1 MTKRIDSDLL
11 LFVVNEFGELEPN
24 LQYIQAEN
32 AIIQEKERIDNV
44 SESKQSQTALEQS
57 GVSNTNS
64 MVDRQENRLTRTQSD
79 WSVGAGLS
87 KDDGSVGRIG
97 TSHPSPTTSGDGA
110 GNPAKQGSQRQTSSG
125 INGDGDNE
133 GSRDRLGI
141 LSHQSTQTLEP
152 EISSS
157 VGERPSIR
165 GGIRGRDG
173 SGQHLGI
180 SSDMSNTK
188 RDETTDR
195 RREFRHSGEKTAN
208 SRDRILNG
216 QSSQQRGNGT
226 GTANRRDFGE
236 SNSRLEGQSLF
247 AARTVRQEIGG
258 NDKGHNERESI
269 QQTLNTVS
277 QRSNSSDTSG
287 KIDFTT
293 NKEPNLGSLKEKFRK
308 NVKAIALLKALEN
321 ENRFA
326 TAQEQSILSEF
337 SGWGGISMAFD
348 SQNKEWQNEYKEL
361 LNLLDENEYKAAR
374 NSTQDAFY
382 TPQIIIDTIYKGLN
396 TLGFNTPEKKTI
408 FEPSAGVGNFLAFA
422 KNYADNYQ
430 FTCTELDDISAR
442 LLKKLYPNQDI
453 RHHGF
458 EKYNFVKQFDAF
470 IGNPPFGQKKI
481 VDDNLNLGNIS
492 VHNYFLAKSIDNL
505 KEDGIAAFVVSK
517 YFLDSQNQ
525 SVRDFIN
532 EKATFLGAVRLPNNA
547 FSKIANTEV
556 STDILFFKKGK
567 NANLDNKW
575 LESKEYFDDTNEIC
589 LKNGFSEQE
598 AKNFKINEYFKQNP
612 QNILGKMKVVS
623 SQFGFSLECVSD
635 GRNLQTALNDFTNKL
650 PKNVY
655 QYHATKIRDEIII
668 VNKESPKFK
677 EFEDKLMTI
686 KRQNYFIYDKQVY
699 IKISNSDEEL
709 IFKKPNLSEN
719 DKRKIIKFVQIRDE
733 FNKLIS
739 LEKSNMSDD
748 EIMPQ
753 RTRLNGLYDS
763 FVRTEGF
770 LNRDSNK
777 KAFRDDIEANKIL
790 ALEKN
795 YNAGISKST
804 ALKHGVELKAPSAA
818 KSDIFYKR
826 TIAAQ
831 KEFKISTPKEA
842 LIASV
847 NEYGYLSL
855 TFLEQKLDMKLEYSL
870 KSLLDEKLIFVNH
883 KDGEYILAEKYLS
896 GNVKAKYKEVE
907 ELIKQGNNEHLR
919 TNLESLKEILPKD
932 LKATDISIGLGTTWI
947 PLKYYQEFFEQSF
960 GINKDMY
967 DLFLNNKTGEW
978 HFDGIKYGLSAYV
991 RSQYATERIGAFEL
1005 VEHGLQRK
1013 PIRIYDN
1020 VEDGD
1025 GKTKRILNSKET
1037 ALANSKLEKLKNDF
1051 AEWIYKDYDRRVDL
1065 EKIYNERF
1073 NTDVEPK
1080 YNGSYL
1086 SLTDFNQN
1094 IKLKP
1099 HQKNA
1104 IYRAI
1109 QEQSVIF
1116 DHQVGAGKTLVSIC
1130 ALMEQKRMGLINK
1143 PLIIVPNHLAGQW
1156 NDEFYKAYPNAN
1168 ILVASKK
1175 DLEKNNR
1182 EQFFSRV
1189 ATNEY
1194 DAVIMT
1200 HSQFKLLPAPYENEC
1215 RIIEEAID
1223 ALQSSITQKQ
1233 SDDNAKR
1240 YSIKKLEQRVDN
1252 YKIKLENLIAK
1263 NAKSKAIDFSEL
1275 GIDTLVVDEA
1285 HEFKNLLITT
1295 AMGDIS
1301 GLGNLN
1307 GSQKAMDLYIKTD
1320 YIHENNHKLYFLT
1333 GTPISNSIT
1342 ELYTLQRYLQPQVL
1356 ENKQIQSFDAWA
1368 STFGEVSNAWEL
1380 DSSGINYKIVA
1391 RFNKFKNVP
1400 ELAKMYKSVADI
1412 VTNADIEKFQK
1423 DFVPKLHNNKPANE
1437 VVPRSEEVAEY
1448 IGIQDE
1454 NGVWNEG
1461 SIVWRMEHQ
1470 SDDIRN
1476 NNLLACTTDA
1486 RKAGL
1491 DYRLINPNADDFKDS
1506 KINKLVENVYN
1517 EYLVWNDDKGTQ
1529 LIFCDLSTPKTHS
1542 QKIFVDETQNSAQN
1556 SNNGIDKDEFININD
1571 TIEDEQEQVKSLDEI
1586 LAQVAKFD
1594 VYSDILKKLIAKG
1607 VPQDEIRFIHDAKT
1621 DLQKQQLF
1629 ADMNTGKVRVL
1640 IGSTQKMGAG
1650 TNVQKRVVAIH
1661 HLDCPWRPSDLE
1673 QRIGR
1678 VIRQGNELFMRDTQN
1693 FRIKEFRYATERT
1706 YDARMWQVIENKARS
1721 IEQFRKA
1728 GATTRTLDDISNAA
1742 ADVAEMKAEATGNP
1756 FILMQV
1762 QLNSDLRQEELLYN
1776 NHQKELF
1783 HNEET
1788 LKNLKAKNQYLA
1800 EETEKY
1806 KVFKEILEQH
1816 KISNFK
1822 GSYYTHDLQQ
1832 GSRAAKSF
1840 SILKDDNSEANKN
1853 TQELVKK
1860 AFEANVSLIAKEYEK
1875 EFDIFEYRGLV
1886 ISGEKTS
1893 LNSLSFYVSTPD
1905 KKIFI
1910 EPHNMVYKRKDNQQ
1924 LFSLESLV
1932 TFGGFVTRLNNFC
1945 NDIDKFIESN
1955 NENIRRLNKE
1965 IKELEAI
1972 TGENAIEYRRKDYLE
1987 ALREDNRLI
1996 IDEIEKSAKDKN
2008 YKSEFEPKS
2017 AKILQALNAKS
2028 FKNEEILR

>member
-44 SESKQSQTALEQS
+44 SESKQSRTALEQS
-57 GVSNTNS
+57 SVSNTSS

-97 TSHPSPTTSGDGA
+97 TSHPSPTTSGNGA

-180 SSDMSNTK
+180 SSNMSNTK

-226 GTANRRDFGE
+226 ETANHRYFGE
-236 SNSRLEGQSLF
+236 SNSHLDRQSLF
-247 AARTVRQEIGG
+247 AAQTIGQEIGG
-258 NDKGHNERESI
+258 NDKGYNERESI

-277 QRSNSSDTSG
+277 QRSNSSDTGG

-308 NVKAIALLKALEN
+308 NVKAIALLKALES

-326 TAQEQSILSEF
+326 TAEEQSILSEF

-348 SQNKEWQNEYKEL
+348 SQNKEWQKEYKEL
-361 LNLLDENEYKAAR
+361 LNLLDESEYKAAR

-382 TPQIIIDTIYKGLN
+382 TPQIIIDTIYKGLD
-396 TLGFNTPEKKTI
+396 TLGFNTPEKKNI

-422 KNYADNYQ
+422 KNHANNYQ

-453 RHHGF
+453 RHYGF
-458 EKYNFVKQFDAF
+458 EQHNFIKQFDAF

-481 VDDNLNLGNIS
+481 FDENLILKNLS

-505 KEDGIAAFVVSK
+505 KEDGIAAFVVSR
-517 YFLDSQNQ
+517 YFLDSQNTT
-525 SVRDFIN
+525 VREFIN
-532 EKATFLGAVRLPNNA
+532 EKAAFLGAVRLPNNA
-547 FSKIANTEV
+547 FSKIANAEV

-567 NANLDNKW
+567 VENSENKW
-575 LESKEYFDDTNEIC
+575 LQSKSYFDNIDELC
-589 LKNGFSEQE
+589 LKNGFSEDV
-598 AKNFKINEYFKQNP
+598 AKGFKINEYFKQNP

-623 SQFGFSLECVSD
+623 SQFGFSLECESD
-635 GRNLQTALNDFTNKL
+635 GRDLQAALNNFVSKL

-655 QYHATKIRDEIII
+655 RYRATKIRDEVVV
-668 VNKESPKFK
+668 VNKESPKFS
-677 EFEDKLMTI
+677 EFEKKLANI
-686 KRQNYFIYDKQVY
+686 KRQNYFVHNDEVY
-699 IKISNSDEEL
+699 IKISNSNDEL
-709 IFKKPNLSEN
+709 IFKKPNLNEN
-719 DKRKIIKFVQIRDE
+719 DKRRIIKFVEIRDE
-733 FNKLIS
+733 FNKLID
-739 LEKSNMSDD
+739 LEKIDISDD

-753 RTRLNGLYDS
+753 RKKLNALYDN
-763 FVRTEGF
+763 FVRSEGF
-770 LNRDSNK
+770 LNRDGNK
-777 KAFRDDIEANKIL
+777 RAFKEDIESNKIL

-795 YNAGISKST
+795 YDAGISKST
-804 ALKHGVELKAPSAA
+804 ALKHGVEPKEPSAT
-818 KSDIFYKR
+818 KSDIFFKR
-826 TIAAQ
+826 TIAAK
-831 KEFKISTPKEA
+831 KELKINTPKEA
-842 LIASV
+842 LMASI
-847 NEYGYLSL
+847 NEYGYLSP
-855 TFLEQKLDMKLEYSL
+855 TFLEQNLNMRLEDSL
-870 KSLLDEKLIFVNH
+870 KSLLDDKLIFVNH
-883 KDGEYILAEKYLS
+883 KDGEYVLAEKYLS
-896 GNVKAKYKEVE
+896 GNVKAKYKEVL
-907 ELIKQGNNEHLR
+907 ELIKRGDNEHLH

-932 LKATDISIGLGTTWI
+932 LKATDISVGLGTTWI
-947 PLKYYQEFFEQSF
+947 PLKYYREFFEQSF

-967 DLFLNNKTGEW
+967 DLFLNEKTGEW
-978 HFDGIKYGLSAYV
+978 HFDGYRNVFTAYI
-991 RSQYATERIGAFEL
+991 RSQYATEKIGVFEL

-1020 VEDGD
+1020 IEDGD
-1025 GKTKRILNSKET
+1025 GKTKRVLNSKET
-1037 ALANSKLEKLKNDF
+1037 TLANSKLEKLKNDF

-1086 SLTDFNQN
+1086 NLIDFNQN
-1094 IKLKP
+1094 IDLKP

-1168 ILVASKK
+1168 ILVADKK

-1182 EQFFSRV
+1182 EQFFSRI

-1200 HSQFKLLPAPYENEC
+1200 HSQFKRLPAPYENEI
-1215 RIIEEAID
+1215 RITERAIED
-1223 ALQSSITQKQ
+1223 LQSSITQKQ
-1233 SDDNAKR
+1233 GDENVKR
-1240 YSIKKLEQRVDN
+1240 YSIKKLEQRIDN
-1252 YKIKLENLIAK
+1252 YKVKLEKLIAK
-1263 NAKSKAIDFSEL
+1263 NAKSKSIDFSEL

-1295 AMGDIS
+1295 AMGDIN

-1307 GSQKAMDLYIKTD
+1307 GSQKAMDLYIKTNF
-1320 YIHENNHKLYFLT
+1320 IHENSHKLYFLT

-1356 ENKQIQSFDAWA
+1356 EEKQIQSFDAWA

-1412 VTNADIEKFQK
+1412 VTNGDIEQFQK
-1423 DFVPKLHNNKPANE
+1423 NFVPKLYNDKPINE
-1437 VVPRSEEVAEY
+1437 VVPRSDEVARY

-1454 NGVWNEG
+1454 NGIYNEG
-1461 SIVWRMEHQ
+1461 SIIWRMEHQ

-1491 DYRLINPNADDFKDS
+1491 DYRLINPHADDFESS
-1506 KINKLVENVYN
+1506 KINKLVDNICG
-1517 EYLVWNDDKGTQ
+1517 EYSIWGADKGTQ
-1529 LIFCDLSTPKTHS
+1529 LVFCDLSTPKTHS
-1542 QKIFVDETQNSAQN
+1542 QKIFADETQKPDYS
-1556 SNNGIDKDEFININD
+1556 DEFININD
-1571 TIEDEQEQVKSLDEI
+1571 ILEQNEEEEQQSKSLDEI
-1586 LAQVAKFD
+1586 LAENAKFD
-1594 VYSDILKKLIAKG
+1594 VYSDILKKLVARGI
-1607 VPQDEIRFIHDAKT
+1607 PQDEIRFIHDAKS
-1621 DLQKQQLF
+1621 DLQKKQLF
-1629 ADMNTGKVRVL
+1629 ADVNSGKVRVL
-1640 IGSTQKMGAG
+1640 IGSTPKMGAG
-1650 TNVQKRVVAIH
+1650 TNVQERVVAIH

-1673 QRIGR
+1673 QRVGR
-1678 VIRQGNELFMRDTQN
+1678 VIRQGNKLFMRDTQN
-1693 FRIKEFRYATERT
+1693 FRIKEYRYATERT

-1728 GATTRTLDDISNAA
+1728 GANTRTLDDISNAA
-1742 ADVAEMKAEATGNP
+1742 ADAAEMKAEATGNP

-1776 NHQKELF
+1776 NHQRELF

-1788 LKNLKAKNQYLA
+1788 LKNLKAKNKYLG
-1800 EETEKY
+1800 EKV
-1806 KVFKEILEQH
+1806 KKFELFKGILEQNQ
-1816 KISNFK
+1816 ISNFK
-1822 GSYYTHDLQQ
+1822 GFYYKHNLQT
-1832 GSRAAKSF
+1832 GKVIENGF
-1840 SILKDDNSEANKN
+1840 TILKDDNSEANKME
-1853 TQELVKK
+1853 QEAVKK
-1860 AFEANVSLIAKEYEK
+1860 AFEENVSLIVKEYEK
-1875 EFDIFEYRGLV
+1875 EFDILSYRGLI
-1886 ISGEKTS
+1886 ISGERTD
-1893 LNSLSFYVSTPD
+1893 LNTLSFYISTPD

-1910 EPHNMVYKRKDNQQ
+1910 EPENMVYKNKDKN
-1924 LFSLESLV
+1924 LFDLENLV
-1932 TFGGFVTRLNNFC
+1932 SFNGFITRLNNFYSELDGLIKY
-1945 NDIDKFIESN
+1945 NIEQIS
-1955 NENIRRLNKE
+1955 RLDKE
-1965 IKELEAI
+1965 IVELEAV
-1972 TGENAIEYRRKDYLE
+1972 TGNNALEYKRKDYLE

-2008 YKSEFEPKS
+2008 YKSGFEPKS